1 MTADTHSGETG
12 EAPRRDPTVKNV
24 VLLAL
29 SSALSMTGGSLVMTV
44 TALTGAMLATGRGDL
59 TLLGL
64 ALPYAALSTLAL
76 TAQFV
81 GTMASTIPAS
91 LMMRRTGRRLGF
103 TIGQSIGIAGAALSV
118 HAIFQNDFWLFVA
131 GGFVL
136 GMHNAF
142 WQYYRFAAADTA
154 SPAFKPK
161 AISFVMAG
169 PVLAAILGPELA
181 KRSIDIFDPIL
192 FAGAYAVI
200 GVLCVA
206 TIAVLQFIEIPK
218 PPRRSFADTGR
229 PLGIIARQP
238 RFIVAILSAMIGYA
252 MMSLVMTATP
262 LAIVACGFD
271 FNDSAFVIQWH
282 ALGMFLPS
290 FFTGILIARFGAL
303 SVIKAGVLLN
313 LGCVGFAL
321 SGVALAQFWAALVL
335 LGVGWNFMF
344 VGGTALLTETYRPE
358 EKEKVQAMNDFCVFT
373 LVAISSLSAGAL
385 HYLLG
390 WAAVNL
396 AIVLPM
402 LLAFAAALWLRFSD
416 KPAPAQ

>member
-1 MTADTHSGETG
+1 MTV
-12 EAPRRDPTVKNV
+12 EAESRTPLRRDPTVKNV
-24 VLLAL
+24 VLLAA
-29 SSALSMTGGSLVMTV
+29 SMALSMTGGSLVMTV
-44 TALTGAMLATGRGDL
+44 TALTGAMLTAGLGEVS
-59 TLLGL
+59 LLGV

-76 TAQFV
+76 TAQFL
-81 GTMASTIPAS
+81 GTMTTTIPAS
-91 LMMRRTGRRLGF
+91 LLMRYTGRRLGF
-103 TIGQSIGIAGAALSV
+103 TIGQTIGIGGAALSAY
-118 HAIFQNDFWLFVA
+118 AIFENAFWLFVA

-181 KRSIDIFDPIL
+181 KQSIDIFQPVL
-192 FAGAYAVI
+192 FAGAYASI
-200 GVLCVA
+200 GVLCLV

-218 PPRRSFADTGR
+218 PPRRAFADSGR
-229 PLGIIARQP
+229 PLAVIARQP
-238 RFIVAILSAMIGYA
+238 RFVVAILSAMIGYA

-313 LGCVGFAL
+313 LGCVAFAL

-390 WAAVNL
+390 WTAVNL

-402 LLAFAAALWLRFSD
+402 LLAFAAALWLRFSE
-416 KPAPAQ
+416 KAKAAA